1 MNVTLT
7 PRLVGL
13 MVAAALA
20 VGWMGSSMTQSSAPA
35 QNASEGSLR
44 PLGGQPMVAAPTE
57 ALRKRLS
64 DPPTPSR
71 GRNPFVFSTRAPR
84 PGAVRVREPESA
96 PAPAATTAIPEA
108 APLPVF
114 RLSGVA
120 STIQDG
126 VAVLTAILN
135 DNGAMVF
142 AKAGDKLSRGYTVVR
157 VEEMSVTLS
166 DADGVTQ
173 TIRLP

>member
-1 MNVTLT
+1 M
-7 PRLVGL
+7 
-13 MVAAALA
+13 
-20 VGWMGSSMTQSSAPA
+20 
-35 QNASEGSLR
+35 
-44 PLGGQPMVAAPTE
+44 
-57 ALRKRLS
+57 
-64 DPPTPSR
+64 PSR
-71 GRNPFVFSTRAPR
+71 GRNPFVFSSRAPR
-84 PGAVRVREPESA
+84 PTASREREPEAA
-96 PAPAATTAIPEA
+96 PPVAPPPVMMA

-120 STIQDG
+120 STVLDG
-126 VAVLTAILN
+126 VAVLTAIMN
-135 DNGAMVF
+135 DDGAMVF

>member
-1 MNVTLT
+1 M
-7 PRLVGL
+7 
-13 MVAAALA
+13 
-20 VGWMGSSMTQSSAPA
+20 
-35 QNASEGSLR
+35 
-44 PLGGQPMVAAPTE
+44 
-57 ALRKRLS
+57 
-64 DPPTPSR
+64 PSR

-84 PGAVRVREPESA
+84 PSAFRERGPELA
-96 PAPAATTAIPEA
+96 PAPAIAPPLPMA

-120 STIQDG
+120 STVQDG

-166 DADGVTQ
+166 DVDGVTQ

>member
-1 MNVTLT
+1 MAVTLT

-13 MVAAALA
+13 MMAASLA
-20 VGWMGSSMTQSSAPA
+20 VGWMGSSMTQSPAPA
-35 QNASEGSLR
+35 QAPSGGTLR
-44 PLGGQPMVAAPTE
+44 PLGTQGTVAPRTE
-57 ALRKRLS
+57 ALRQRLS
-64 DPPTPSR
+64 EPPIPSR
-71 GRNPFVFSTRAPR
+71 GRNPFVFSSRAPR
-84 PGAVRVREPESA
+84 PAAYRQREPDAGAAPASVPSA
-96 PAPAATTAIPEA
+96 PAAAS
-108 APLPVF
+108 LPMF

-120 STIQDG
+120 STVDGG

-142 AKAGDKLSRGYTVVR
+142 AKAGDKLSHGYTVVR

-166 DADGVTQ
+166 DAEGVTQ